1 LSIAATVLSV
11 TSLVVEQF
19 ITERAKTVRPAT
31 VNCDLRHL
39 RAAMEK
45 ARLWYH
51 LPVNP
56 FDAVEH
62 LRVHQKELRILGADE
77 VATLL
82 ETCRMLSEPS
92 NALRWETFIYLAV
105 TCGFRRGELLNLR
118 WQDVD
123 LPGLLIKL
131 TCREEWQTKSGKN
144 RVAFLDAHS
153 VNLLESLRK
162 QQAAK
167 LRISEFVFVSEE
179 GNCWGKNL
187 SRDFQCLVT
196 RSKLPRF
203 TLHDLRRTFCS
214 ALANANVQEAVVQKL
229 AGHASMA
236 TTLQYYTRINLGTA
250 RQATKALPY
259 RIGQEPTE
267 SSILTGSSPE
277 VRREVS

>member
-1 LSIAATVLSV
+1 
-11 TSLVVEQF
+11 
-19 ITERAKTVRPAT
+19 
-31 VNCDLRHL
+31 
-39 RAAMEK
+39 MEK
-45 ARLWYH
+45 ARIWYH
-51 LPVNP
+51 LSGNP

-77 VATLL
+77 VAALI
-82 ETCRMLSEPS
+82 ETCRTLSEQP

-179 GNCWGKNL
+179 GNRWGKNL
-187 SRDFQCLVT
+187 SRDFQCLVI
-196 RSKLPRF
+196 RSKLPHF

-229 AGHASMA
+229 AGHASMT

-250 RQATKALPY
+250 RQAAKALPY
-259 RIGQEPTE
+259 RVGQEPTE